1 MPPFVGVA
9 VKFTT
14 VPEQTVVALA
24 AILTDGVTT
33 ELMTIVTAL
42 LEADVVLA
50 HAALL
55 VKLNVITS
63 PFERVLLV

>member
-55 VKLNVITS
+55 V
-63 PFERVLLV
+63 ELLVD

>member
-1 MPPFVGVA
+1 
-9 VKFTT
+9 
-14 VPEQTVVALA
+14 
-24 AILTDGVTT
+24 
-33 ELMTIVTAL
+33 MTIVTAL

-55 VKLNVITS
+55 VKLNAITS